1 MNKKMSL
8 LELLAWRSDC
18 QYLSDLRNP
27 KGCAAHV
34 LHELEKIDP
43 EEAPLSEWN
52 DALDYLAGAPAAENR
67 TDAKNQLLTILSQR
81 K

>member
-1 MNKKMSL
+1 MKMSL

-18 QYLSDLRNP
+18 QYLSDLRNS
-27 KGCAAHV
+27 KGYTACI

-67 TDAKNQLLTILSQR
+67 KDAKKQLLEILSQR
-81 K
+81 R